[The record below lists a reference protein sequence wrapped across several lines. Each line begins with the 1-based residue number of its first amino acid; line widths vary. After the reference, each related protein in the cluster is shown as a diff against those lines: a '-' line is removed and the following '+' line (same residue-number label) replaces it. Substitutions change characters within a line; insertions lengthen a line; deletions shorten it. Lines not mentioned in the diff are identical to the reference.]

1 MNNNNPEY
9 PFPMSQR
16 IELERTYFPNDVNA
30 AQIAM
35 LDDIEKRLAEAY
47 KAGYEQSSIFGF
59 HEWSNNAAMG
69 YTAMAMERLESG
81 SIEIQR
87 VINKMYRVFDEV
99 SVLEAKAH
107 YDCSDY

>member
-16 IELERTYFPNDVNA
+16 MEIERLYFPNGVNA
-30 AQIAM
+30 TQINL

-69 YTAMAMERLESG
+69 YTAIALERLG
-81 SIEIQR
+81 YDQIELQR
-87 VINKMYRVFDEV
+87 VINRMYCVFDEV